1 MFYPYNKATDIISNE
16 VTKFMDLA
24 PLMLP
29 RLIDGKHCV
38 DPDISEDSAILNFS
52 LEESFPIGCVM
63 DMLDENIDILM
74 LYHGTSKSDPDIY
87 HCCFFANPQFGK
99 TMFSINIKTNKN
111 SFFETLSVTVYD
123 AIDIWE
129 DDLEN
134 DLNIHAQAFDF
145 IDAMTA
151 ERLLSVFCKM
161 NYEG

>member
-1 MFYPYNKATDIISNE
+1 MSMIKEE
-16 VTKFMDLA
+16 VTKFMALA

-29 RLIDGKHCV
+29 RLIDGKRCV
-38 DPDISEDSAILNFS
+38 DPDISEDSAILYFS
-52 LEESFPIGCVM
+52 LEEPFPIGCVM

-74 LYHGTSKSDPDIY
+74 LYHGTSKSDPNLH

-99 TMFSINIKTNKN
+99 TMYSINMTTNKN
-111 SFFETLSVTVYD
+111 SFVKGISVTVYD

-145 IDAMTA
+145 IDAMKT

>member
-1 MFYPYNKATDIISNE
+1 MSMIKEE
-16 VTKFMDLA
+16 VTKFMALA

-29 RLIDGKHCV
+29 RLIDGKRCV
-38 DPDISEDSAILNFS
+38 DPDISEDSAILYFS
-52 LEESFPIGCVM
+52 LEEPFPIGCVM
-63 DMLDENIDILM
+63 DMLDEKIDILM
-74 LYHGTSKSDPDIY
+74 LYHGSSKSDPNLH

-99 TMFSINIKTNKN
+99 TMYSINMTTNKN
-111 SFFETLSVTVYD
+111 SFVEGISVTVYD

-145 IDAMTA
+145 IDAMKT

>member
-1 MFYPYNKATDIISNE
+1 MSMIKEE
-16 VTKFMDLA
+16 VTKFMALA

-29 RLIDGKHCV
+29 RLIDGKRCV
-38 DPDISEDSAILNFS
+38 DPDISEDSAILYFS
-52 LEESFPIGCVM
+52 LEEPFPIGCVM

-74 LYHGTSKSDPDIY
+74 LYHGTSKSDPNLP

-99 TMFSINIKTNKN
+99 TMYSINMTTNKN
-111 SFFETLSVTVYD
+111 SFVEGISVTVYD

-145 IDAMTA
+145 IDAMKT